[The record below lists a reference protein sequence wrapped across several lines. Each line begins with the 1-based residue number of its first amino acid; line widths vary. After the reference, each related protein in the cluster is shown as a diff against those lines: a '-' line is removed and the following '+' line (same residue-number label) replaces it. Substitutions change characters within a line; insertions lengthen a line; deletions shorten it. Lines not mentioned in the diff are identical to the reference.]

1 MELTASV
8 IAGFVGSVLAPRFDE
23 PSPSP
28 KWHHEAWEL
37 CCSPHP
43 RIAIASPRAH
53 AKTSA
58 ITIGY
63 GLSALLFRQRR
74 HLLII
79 SDTEGQANQFLGG
92 LKNELANNE
101 ILIDLFGLKRRQNG
115 EVDFIVDN
123 ESELICEF
131 ADGHR
136 FRIIAKGAEQ
146 KMRGSLWD
154 GLRPD
159 LVICDDMEND
169 EAVMNKE
176 RRQKL
181 REWFFK
187 AVIPSISKN
196 GIIRFV
202 GTILHTDSLL
212 NQLMPENQLIGNARK
227 TDLIVEELKTY
238 TNRRTPWKSVKYKA
252 HNEDFSAILWGERY
266 DQAFFETKY
275 QEAALLGLTD
285 AYSQEWLNEPLD
297 FKNSMFKKADLLPM
311 TTEDQ
316 DRLVNYYLT
325 VDLAISEKD
334 RSDYSVF
341 MVSAVDSDK
350 KIYIVDVIRERMDGL
365 EIVDTL
371 LNLQRIYDFE
381 VVGIEEMQVSKAIG
395 PFLNERMLAENTFLN
410 LKKLKHGGKD
420 KIQRC
425 RGIQARLRAHTIKFD
440 KGADWYPVFEDE
452 LLKFPRDKHDD

>member
-101 ILIDLFGLKRRQNG
+101 ILIELFGLKRRQNG

-159 LVICDDMEND
+159 LVICHEKNTRVYTEETGWILNQDYPKAKEIYTHVAYKVTFEDGHTETVSSDHRFYVEGYGWKYVWELKNNDQIVENGMPLMPPSIPIGKKL
-169 EAVMNKE
+169 VQGLTTIN
-176 RRQKL
+176 QKL
-181 REWFFK
+181 K
-187 AVIPSISKN
+187 QK
-196 GIIRFV
+196 
-202 GTILHTDSLL
+202 LL
-212 NQLMPENQLIGNARK
+212 NGVRPMLIETLLPAENGMKRIKKLFMLRLLISLDKILNGK
-227 TDLIVEELKTY
+227 LLTVLKD
-238 TNRRTPWKSVKYKA
+238 V
-252 HNEDFSAILWGERY
+252 
-266 DQAFFETKY
+266 
-275 QEAALLGLTD
+275 QENSEPVLLGL
-285 AYSQEWLNEPLD
+285 Q
-297 FKNSMFKKADLLPM
+297 KNTL
-311 TTEDQ
+311 T
-316 DRLVNYYLT
+316 RLGNFINKLK
-325 VDLAISEKD
+325 LK
-334 RSDYSVF
+334 
-341 MVSAVDSDK
+341 
-350 KIYIVDVIRERMDGL
+350 
-365 EIVDTL
+365 
-371 LNLQRIYDFE
+371 N
-381 VVGIEEMQVSKAIG
+381 
-395 PFLNERMLAENTFLN
+395 
-410 LKKLKHGGKD
+410 KKLGYLGM
-420 KIQRC
+420 
-425 RGIQARLRAHTIKFD
+425 
-440 KGADWYPVFEDE
+440 
-452 LLKFPRDKHDD
+452 